1 MTNPLLAY
9 QKSFNLEGKLKLIL
23 GVCHDKPV
31 ACLTYFKKIEGEQ
44 KIKVLGLSDKTV
56 ACHTLY
62 GSLKNDV
69 ITFSETDFINNRL
82 HFHHAGSQ

>member
-1 MTNPLLAY
+1 LLAY

-44 KIKVLGLSDKTV
+44 KNKVLGLSDKTV
-56 ACHTLY
+56 ACLPLLFKLPLHDLLY
-62 GSLKNDV
+62 FNN
-69 ITFSETDFINNRL
+69 FIL
-82 HFHHAGSQ
+82 FF